1 MSTVLFFANT
11 EVLAMEGRFLRDQ
24 VTVNKIC
31 RTELAEGVLING
43 VILNEAAVAVALKQF
58 FKDNHLGKKRVQ
70 LVIDSTQFQIKN
82 VTLPQIKEKQLL
94 ALVQNEFT
102 GLDRY
107 QEPIFDYMY
116 LQASA
121 NNRKMIDLLAC
132 VCERSYIKSYVE
144 LFESIEIQLVSINT
158 ALGSL
163 LKLIELLPLF
173 RERTCVLLVFSG
185 ENLFS
190 ILIQNGAYK
199 YSSRIRLFV
208 ERGTPEFAT
217 AITRALSSIQQ
228 FQISNESGFI
238 ITDTYFCGCSQ
249 ADVAVCQEG
258 LHALQLS
265 AQLLPESEAVVFPA
279 EEPNRRLSDYVYLA
293 GDFIRR

>member
-1 MSTVLFFANT
+1 MSTLLFFANT
-11 EVLAMEGRFLRDQ
+11 EVLAMEGRFFRDRI
-24 VTVNKIC
+24 TVNKIC
-31 RTELAEGVLING
+31 RTELPEGTLING
-43 VILNEAAVAVALKQF
+43 VILNEAEVAVALKQF
-58 FKDNHLGKKRVQ
+58 FKSNRLGRKRVQ

-82 VTLPQIKEKQLL
+82 ITLPQIKEKLLL

-107 QEPIFDYMY
+107 QEPMFDYMY
-116 LQASA
+116 LQA
-121 NNRKMIDLLAC
+121 NEKNPKMIDLLAC

-144 LFESIEIQLVSINT
+144 LFESIEIQLAGINT

-173 RERTCVLLVFSG
+173 RERTCVLMVFSG

-199 YSSRIRLFV
+199 YSSRIRLFA
-208 ERGTPEFAT
+208 ERGTAEFAT

-228 FQISNESGFI
+228 FQISNESGFS

-249 ADVAVCQEG
+249 ADVDVCQDG
-258 LHALQLS
+258 LHALQLT
-265 AQLLPESEAVVFPA
+265 AQLLPESEAVAFPV
-279 EEPNRRLSDYVYLA
+279 EEPGWQLSDYVYLV